1 MVGKG
6 SGSRGGWNSLSQ
18 GTGEVSGRSEVDKKV
33 QSSERATN
41 NKLGDLEGSK
51 AALEGIRN
59 GNADSGEGVV
69 EVHEGMD

>member
-1 MVGKG
+1 M
-6 SGSRGGWNSLSQ
+6 
-18 GTGEVSGRSEVDKKV
+18 

-51 AALEGIRN
+51 TALEGIRN